1 MNTALITLATL
12 ELPAPAEGA
21 TVPEWIHLVPKGTF
35 ATRAEDSRGPWFYD
49 DARAV
54 IAESFARR
62 RRIHVDENHSTD
74 TAAKMGLSAPAR
86 GFITE
91 MEERDTGIWGR
102 VDWTESGRALLS
114 DRSYWGISPV
124 LSYDK
129 LSGRVLAI
137 ARAALTNDPAV
148 PDVLALNST
157 ETPDMFLTK
166 LAKMLGLP
174 EDASEEAVLEA
185 LSARMA
191 KADPE
196 PEKKEDTETLS
207 TIGRALGLEGE
218 VSLTAVLAAARAS
231 TGQAEALATLQAEV
245 TSLKA
250 DGQRRAA
257 EEYVDQA
264 IRDRRSGLKA
274 SREEFVALHME
285 NPARARA
292 MIEKMPKLDPTNTTL
307 VPPAP
312 AEGQAVLST
321 EQMTVARML
330 GIDPE
335 AMAKNLTQETR

>member
-1 MNTALITLATL
+1 MNTALITLATM

-21 TVPEWIHLVPKGTF
+21 AVPDWIHLVPKGAF
-35 ATRAEDSRGPWFYD
+35 AARPEDGRGPWSYD

-62 RRIHVDENHSTD
+62 HRIHIDENHSTD

-86 GFITE
+86 GYITE

-129 LSGRVLAI
+129 LTGRVLAI

-174 EDASEEAVLEA
+174 EDASEEGVLEA
-185 LSARMA
+185 LATRIA
-191 KADPE
+191 APAPE
-196 PEKKEDTETLS
+196 QTETLS

-245 TSLKA
+245 TDLKA
-250 DGQRRAA
+250 EGQRRAA

-285 NPARARA
+285 TPARARA

-312 AEGQAVLST
+312 PEGQAVLST

-330 GIDPE
+330 GVDPE

>member
-1 MNTALITLATL
+1 MNTALITLATM

-21 TVPEWIHLVPKGTF
+21 VVPDWIHLVPKGAF
-35 ATRAEDSRGPWFYD
+35 AARPEDGRGPWSYD

-62 RRIHVDENHSTD
+62 HRIHIDENHSTD

-86 GFITE
+86 GYITE

-129 LSGRVLAI
+129 LTGRVLAI

-174 EDASEEAVLEA
+174 EDASEEGVLEA
-185 LSARMA
+185 LATRIA
-191 KADPE
+191 APAPE
-196 PEKKEDTETLS
+196 QTETLS

-245 TSLKA
+245 TDLKA
-250 DGQRRAA
+250 EGQRRAA

-312 AEGQAVLST
+312 PEGQAALST

-335 AMAKNLTQETR
+335 AMARNLTQETR

>member
-1 MNTALITLATL
+1 MNTALITLATM

-21 TVPEWIHLVPKGTF
+21 AVPDWIHLVPKGTF
-35 ATRAEDSRGPWFYD
+35 AARPEDGRGPWSYD

-62 RRIHVDENHSTD
+62 HRIHIDENHSTD

-86 GFITE
+86 GYITE

-129 LSGRVLAI
+129 LTGRVLAI

-174 EDASEEAVLEA
+174 EDASEEGVLEA
-185 LSARMA
+185 LATRIEA
-191 KADPE
+191 PAPE
-196 PEKKEDTETLS
+196 QTETLG

-218 VSLTAVLAAARAS
+218 VSLTAVLAAARANS
-231 TGQAEALATLQAEV
+231 SQAEVLATLQAEV

-250 DGQRRAA
+250 EGQRRAA

-312 AEGQAVLST
+312 PEGQAALST
-321 EQMTVARML
+321 EQRTVARML